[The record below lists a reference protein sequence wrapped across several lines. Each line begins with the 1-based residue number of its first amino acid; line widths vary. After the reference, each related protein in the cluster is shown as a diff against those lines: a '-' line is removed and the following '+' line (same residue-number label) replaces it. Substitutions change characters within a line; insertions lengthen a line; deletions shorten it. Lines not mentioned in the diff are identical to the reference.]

1 MENKTDVETERV
13 CLALWNNDLK
23 KWGIL
28 NDNKNTL
35 CDLEKIGVHAI
46 FDGNNHS
53 NEIRKLV
60 GSDKVMD
67 YEEVLVKTIKTLKH
81 NEGYLNKINIEGYK
95 KYNIKKLLGRHYL
108 NGITDDVFNDLLNR
122 LYDEYRHFLESN
134 RIEKIIYSEI
144 PHTAFDYYFYLV
156 AESLNIKNQAV
167 EMISQ
172 FGRGVSYVFDMNNW
186 KIEKAIE
193 IKSTEL
199 NLIKIETIVIEATN
213 RENGQKPYS
222 EEIIKATQQEIENG
236 RKDNRQLMKMFVK
249 DMKEGIVF
257 FQWIE
262 HRKELKRY
270 LEKNSIEKF
279 EKGKK
284 YAIYFLHIEP
294 EATVTPEAKE
304 YCNQLKVI
312 KELNDICKQKGLEL
326 IVKEHPDQFK
336 PTYPYV
342 TNAHWQKREFLWV
355 SRNIEFY
362 KKVQEI
368 IGIRKCFISH
378 MTNIKNVLDRDYIKL
393 VGTLNGS
400 IGLEAYILG
409 IDVYAYGYPW
419 YGGINSINTPNN
431 KQKKLGENESYI
443 IKTNELNE
451 ARGLNN
457 IKLIIDICE
466 IFNSAIE

>member
-1 MENKTDVETERV
+1 
-13 CLALWNNDLK
+13 
-23 KWGIL
+23 
-28 NDNKNTL
+28 
-35 CDLEKIGVHAI
+35 
-46 FDGNNHS
+46 
-53 NEIRKLV
+53 
-60 GSDKVMD
+60 
-67 YEEVLVKTIKTLKH
+67 
-81 NEGYLNKINIEGYK
+81 
-95 KYNIKKLLGRHYL
+95 
-108 NGITDDVFNDLLNR
+108 
-122 LYDEYRHFLESN
+122 
-134 RIEKIIYSEI
+134 
-144 PHTAFDYYFYLV
+144 
-156 AESLNIKNQAV
+156 
-167 EMISQ
+167 
-172 FGRGVSYVFDMNNW
+172 
-186 KIEKAIE
+186 
-193 IKSTEL
+193 
-199 NLIKIETIVIEATN
+199 
-213 RENGQKPYS
+213 
-222 EEIIKATQQEIENG
+222 
-236 RKDNRQLMKMFVK
+236 
-249 DMKEGIVF
+249 
-257 FQWIE
+257 
-262 HRKELKRY
+262 
-270 LEKNSIEKF
+270 
-279 EKGKK
+279 
-284 YAIYFLHIEP
+284 
-294 EATVTPEAKE
+294 KE